1 MYYIFLF
8 KNVWYNISLSK
19 NAVRHESI
27 YILPIKTTKIV
38 NIAVISQIFWIII
51 SRKNLIKETIKS
63 E

>member
-1 MYYIFLF
+1 MQLDM
-8 KNVWYNISLSK
+8 SLSTFF
-19 NAVRHESI
+19 
-27 YILPIKTTKIV
+27 PIKTTKIV